1 MARKTALA
9 IEQDVFNVLEPFFV
23 GKVTGNLYPSD
34 CRPLNSRL
42 EDAVITVSS
51 ASAKQIQEGRVRL
64 NIYVPD
70 IDNNSGRLVPDK
82 ERLEEIAAYDED
94 IVKLLNEADTDYL
107 WDLFQAT
114 ASIADPDIKQH
125 FININ
130 LEFKYVTF
138 NS

>member
-1 MARKTALA
+1 MARKNTIT
-9 IEQDVFNVLEPFFV
+9 IEQEILTVLEPLFA
-23 GKVTGNLYPSD
+23 GRITGGIYPSD
-34 CRPLNSRL
+34 CRPLNSQL

-51 ASAKQIQEGRVRL
+51 ASAEQIQEGRARL

-82 ERLEEIAAYDED
+82 ERLEELAALDEE
-94 IVKLLNEADTDYL
+94 VVAYLNDADTDYDF
-107 WDLFQAT
+107 DLFQAT
-114 ASIADPDIKQH
+114 ASIAAPDIKQH
-125 FININ
+125 FVNIN

>member
-1 MARKTALA
+1 MARKNTIT
-9 IEQDVFNVLEPFFV
+9 IEQEILTVLEPLFA
-23 GKVTGNLYPSD
+23 GRITGSIYPSD
-34 CRPLNSRL
+34 CRPLNSQL

-51 ASAKQIQEGRVRL
+51 ASAEQIQEGRARL

-82 ERLEEIAAYDED
+82 ERLEELAALDEEVVAYLTD
-94 IVKLLNEADTDYL
+94 ADTDYDF
-107 WDLFQAT
+107 DLFQAT
-114 ASIADPDIKQH
+114 ASIAAPDLKQH
-125 FININ
+125 FVNIN